1 MTFNRRA
8 LLRNGAGIS
17 RARLSV
23 FCLCFLLLTGSA
35 GCADAG
41 NKPQKLAA
49 LEFTIKRADGETAGI
64 RAEVARTGAERE
76 TGLMFRRSLADGE
89 GMLFVFERDQMLS
102 FWMKNTLIPL
112 SIAYIAY
119 NGRILEIHDMKPQDL
134 TPIRSGRSA
143 RYALEVP
150 QGWFEKAGIR
160 PGDTLVLS
168 PLEEN

>member
-1 MTFNRRA
+1 
-8 LLRNGAGIS
+8 
-17 RARLSV
+17 
-23 FCLCFLLLTGSA
+23 LLLTGSA

-41 NKPQKLAA
+41 NKPRKLAA

-64 RAEVARTGAERE
+64 RAEVARTVAERE
-76 TGLMFRRSLADGE
+76 TGLMYRRSLADGE

-134 TPIRSGRSA
+134 TPVRSGRSV

-150 QGWFEKAGIR
+150 QGWFTRAGIR
-160 PGDTLVLS
+160 PGDTFVLS
-168 PLEEN
+168 PLEN